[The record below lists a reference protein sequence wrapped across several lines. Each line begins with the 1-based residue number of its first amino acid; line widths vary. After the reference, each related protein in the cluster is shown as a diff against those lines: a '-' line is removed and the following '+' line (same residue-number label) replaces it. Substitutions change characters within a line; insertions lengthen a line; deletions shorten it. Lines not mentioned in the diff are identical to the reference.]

1 MSSLPRPAIPPLAGL
16 ASYAEAARPGL
27 SVDQTVAR
35 MRHYNYVQ
43 RRLSELA
50 AAFMNPTPE
59 WEVKTA
65 LSLHMWLDVEHCH
78 ALRERVAEL
87 RRPPLY
93 LDNVPDARLA
103 TLMDETLRAVD
114 TLELL
119 TGIYGVIR
127 PALLSAYEN
136 HLAETNPIFD
146 YPTCRLLRIAVQDQK
161 QMIEWGQ
168 QAIAALTADD
178 TARDRAQIWADH
190 LEAYLRQA
198 GGITGQ
204 EPIPTVVPPAPRAT
218 EPFVPNFEP
227 QRDQPLSGRFNF
239 TQRYHTIYNDPA
251 VDLDERI
258 LALMYKRLHEIDVP
272 EMMSSILLET
282 HDKPWEHYRDISR
295 QLWDECRHALMG
307 EIWFV
312 SRGIDPHA
320 YPNHVGWSMWM
331 NLDLTALERH
341 TVLYSI
347 EQGLMDGSRGKRYE
361 WQMAEQAGD
370 PLALTIQDY
379 DWADEVLHARIGR
392 RWLIPASGDSRTVM
406 ARAAELGKRGSPTI
420 IGCAKLTPQIDWW
433 PQFVRATLGKAS
445 SAQPMAADQT
455 NLPTAGK

>member
-1 MSSLPRPAIPPLAGL
+1 MSTLPRPAIPPLAGL
-16 ASYAEAARPGL
+16 ASYAEAARPGM

-65 LSLHMWLDVEHCH
+65 LSLHMWLDVEHCQ
-78 ALRERVAEL
+78 ALRNRVAEL

-103 TLMDETLRAVD
+103 TLMDEALRAVD

-119 TGIYGVIR
+119 TGVYAVIR
-127 PALLSAYEN
+127 PALLSAYAH

-146 YPTCRLLRIAVQDQK
+146 HPTCRLLRIAVQDQE
-161 QMIEWGQ
+161 QMIAWGK

-178 TARDRAQIWADH
+178 DARSRAQRWADH
-190 LEAYLRQA
+190 LEAYLRHA

-204 EPIPTVVPPAPRAT
+204 EPIPTTAPPPPRAT
-218 EPFVPNFEP
+218 EPFVPNYEP
-227 QRDQPLSGRFNF
+227 QRDQPPSARHNY
-239 TQRYHTIYNDPA
+239 TQRYHSIYNDPT
-251 VDLDERI
+251 VDLDERL
-258 LALMYKRLHEIDVP
+258 LALMFKRLHEIDVP

-282 HDKPWEHYRDISR
+282 HGKPWEYYRDMSR

-307 EIWFV
+307 EIWFM

-320 YPNHVGWSMWM
+320 YPNHAGWSLWM

-341 TVLYSI
+341 IVLYGI

-370 PLALTIQDY
+370 PLALAIQDY

-392 RWLIPASGDSRTVM
+392 RWLIPESGDSRTVM
-406 ARAAELGKRGSPTI
+406 ERAAELGRRESSALT
-420 IGCAKLTPQIDWW
+420 ARTRLTPQIDWW
-433 PQFVRATLGKAS
+433 PQFVRAALGKES
-445 SAQPMAADQT
+445 SAPPMAERHP
-455 NLPTAGK
+455 NPPTSG